1 MLWEYG
7 QVNKIDKITFTSLRR
22 GLEAK
27 VQSNH
32 AMKTRSQDVNN
43 HKLKTG
49 ADFYDRSKSDFRSVA
64 MNYVNTG
71 EGSAEAAYEPDD
83 VDDEVANK
91 RAKLDDAEKE
101 ESVNEAKKK
110 IQTKARKT
118 RITSR
123 CHLLAE
129 HRTLIQ
135 EMFSQGGKHED
146 ALAGHETFPG
156 K

>member
-7 QVNKIDKITFTSLRR
+7 QVNQIEKITFTSLRR

-32 AMKTRSQDVNN
+32 AMKTRSKDVNN
-43 HKLKTG
+43 HDQKTG
-49 ADFYDRSKSDFRSVA
+49 AQYYDRSKSDFRSVS
-64 MNYVNTG
+64 MHYVNTG
-71 EGSAEAAYEPDD
+71 EGSAEAAYEPQD
-83 VDDEVANK
+83 VNDEVANK

-101 ESVNEAKKK
+101 ESVNEARKKM
-110 IQTKARKT
+110 QTRVRKT

-135 EMFSQGGKHED
+135 EMFSQGGKYED
-146 ALAGHETFPG
+146 AIAGHETFPG